1 MSDPTIE
8 ITAEPEIL
16 EDPNAIDR
24 QTFLAKARRFA
35 GKLPFV
41 RDIVAM
47 WFALGDDRTP
57 VWAKAVMAG
66 AVAYFVLPTDLI
78 PDLVVG
84 LGYGDDAMVA
94 LSALKSIGTYVRVE
108 HYDRADDWLLRPRVK
123 RETAQRPDA
132 QSAEHPM
139 DDEGSA

>member
-1 MSDPTIE
+1 MSAPPTE

-16 EDPNAIDR
+16 EDPKAIDR
-24 QTFLAKARRFA
+24 RGFFRKARRFA

-57 VWAKAVMAG
+57 LWAKAVMAG
-66 AVAYFVLPTDLI
+66 AIAYFVGPTDLV
-78 PDLVVG
+78 PDLFIG

-94 LSALKSIGTYVRVE
+94 LSALKSISEYVRGE
-108 HYDRADDWLLRPRVK
+108 HYDRADDWLLLASDSVAEDPV
-123 RETAQRPDA
+123 E
-132 QSAEHPM
+132 QSEA
-139 DDEGSA
+139 